1 MPDTDD
7 DARWRRF
14 ARGVRADA
22 DQLRGQSGPVSGLIF
37 GNVLLM
43 VLIRGTTWVVTFGS
57 AGPIGGWTYALL
69 AHLLHRDD
77 AYWQW
82 QDTDEWIFVW
92 TLTAAGCATMGILV
106 LRMAR

>member
-1 MPDTDD
+1 
-7 DARWRRF
+7 
-14 ARGVRADA
+14 
-22 DQLRGQSGPVSGLIF
+22 
-37 GNVLLM
+37 M

-82 QDTDEWIFVW
+82 QDTDVWIFVW

-106 LRMAR
+106 LRVAR